1 MLLQV
6 FVEFKKIKCLQVVI
20 YTHMRAHACLRA
32 RNERDNQACDKG
44 RKEQEKSDMH
54 CKGIE
59 RFLLFIELV
68 L

>member
-1 MLLQV
+1 
-6 FVEFKKIKCLQVVI
+6 
-20 YTHMRAHACLRA
+20 MRAHACLRA